1 MAGYTKAEAIAFLVV
16 ATMAIVVVVLDV
28 AFWRAV

>member
-1 MAGYTKAEAIAFLVV
+1 MAGYTKAEAVAFLVV
-16 ATMAIVVVVLDV
+16 ATMDIVVVVLDV